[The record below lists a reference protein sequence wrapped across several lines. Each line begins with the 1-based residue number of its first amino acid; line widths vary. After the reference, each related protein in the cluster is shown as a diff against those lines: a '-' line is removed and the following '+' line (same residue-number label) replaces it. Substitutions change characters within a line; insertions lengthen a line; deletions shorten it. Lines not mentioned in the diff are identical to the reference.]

1 MENNTGK
8 EDLRKTVTQLNTFS
22 FQPRRKL
29 LLRKMELNKKYSILT
44 AQKTLKMNKSRKSAV
59 KLEVDNVFIY
69 LPERFKKLPDQI
81 WNNLS
86 NQNIEISNVGRHNNT
101 YHLRFSSTKSAEAEE
116 PAQFDIAEYLNNF
129 AYSPSY
135 DKESI

>member
-1 MENNTGK
+1 MGK
-8 EDLRKTVTQLNTFS
+8 EVIEKTLTQLNTFS

-29 LLRKMELNKKYSILT
+29 LLRNMEINKKYSILT
-44 AQKTLKMNKSRKSAV
+44 AQKVLKMNKSKKTAV

-69 LPERFKKLPDQI
+69 LPERFKKLPDHI
-81 WNNLS
+81 WNNLN

-101 YHLRFSSTKSAEAEE
+101 CHLTFSSTKAAEAEGSN
-116 PAQFDIAEYLNNF
+116 QFDITEYLNNF